1 MKVPTA
7 IKLFIDNKSAIN
19 LAKPR
24 VAHGRSKHIET
35 QFHFM
40 RDQVNKDKLLV
51 EYCKTELQV
60 ADILTKPLKRD
71 KFEEQIKKLGM
82 VSLEKLN

>member
-1 MKVPTA
+1 MLAKLFGFDALMQEMKTKVPTA

-35 QFHFM
+35 RFHFT

-51 EYCKTELQV
+51 EYGKTEPQS
-60 ADILTKPLKRD
+60 
-71 KFEEQIKKLGM
+71 G
-82 VSLEKLN
+82 